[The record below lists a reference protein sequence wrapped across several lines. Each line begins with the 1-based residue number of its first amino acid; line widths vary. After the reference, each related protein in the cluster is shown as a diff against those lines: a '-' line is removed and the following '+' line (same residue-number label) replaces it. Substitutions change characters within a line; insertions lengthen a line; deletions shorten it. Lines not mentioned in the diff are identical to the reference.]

1 MSGLVGIFDA
11 RILQTL
17 RVSLDRACFRLL
29 LIGVFKFYCKNKL
42 SNKFMYN
49 LHSIFYLNDVFGKSQ
64 LFSTNSSLVMVQ
76 NANKKE
82 KVKRD
87 RVKIRK
93 N

>member
-64 LFSTNSSLVMVQ
+64 LFSTNSSLVTVQ

-82 KVKRD
+82 KVKR
-87 RVKIRK
+87 
-93 N
+93 